1 LSGIAT
7 VSMLSMAILDVEILV
22 EQVNKLGDKV
32 QLWRTPLNTGRQKIT
47 DFSAYNTT
55 VMTCNFVP
63 F

>member
-1 LSGIAT
+1 
-7 VSMLSMAILDVEILV
+7 MLSMAILDVEILV